1 MLPGLNHNVRFKG
14 KIYHVQTEDSGVNK
28 PHITTILYEGGTI
41 LARKRTSYADM
52 VTSDH
57 LQHVVRD
64 LMKNQHK
71 EMLRALKSGRFEKP
85 GAGEVDVAP
94 VKAPEAR
101 RPEARRPEG
110 REAGGRR
117 SSKSEPSL
125 DDVILDYLT
134 NDSKGKRSGGRS
146 T

>member
-52 VTSDH
+52 LTSDH
-57 LQHVVRD
+57 LQEVVRD
-64 LMKNQHK
+64 LMKKQHK
-71 EMLRALKSGRFEKP
+71 EMLRVLKSGRFEKQ
-85 GAGEVDVAP
+85 GAGAEEVEP
-94 VKAPEAR
+94 VKGREAGR
-101 RPEARRPEG
+101 TEG
-110 REAGGRR
+110 READAMR

-134 NDSKGKRSGGRS
+134 NDPKAKRPGGRS
-146 T
+146 S